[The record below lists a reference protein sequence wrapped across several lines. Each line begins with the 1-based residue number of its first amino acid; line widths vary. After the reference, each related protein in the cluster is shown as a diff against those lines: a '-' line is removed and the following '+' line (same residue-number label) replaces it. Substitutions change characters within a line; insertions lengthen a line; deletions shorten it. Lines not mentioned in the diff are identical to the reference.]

1 MKAPHTDE
9 LELLTLLGYDQ
20 RESVLRHKR
29 ESHPAHAVVR
39 EFAGRAQDLQRAAVK
54 QSAVISD
61 AGREVARIE
70 AEIARVRE
78 RRQRQQGRI
87 DANQVPLRD
96 ISAMQHEIAQM
107 DRRLGELE
115 DDQLAAEER
124 VESARSAQRA
134 MEEESAAIM
143 ADVEEHKAQFL
154 ADTAATDDELRQ
166 VIRARRELVARLD
179 PDLVEEYEDAKR
191 RNGVLAVIEV
201 RDGVGVGVGADLS
214 PLELDRIMRTPADEV
229 YRTEDTQ
236 QIVVRTTAS
245 TPR

>member
-1 MKAPHTDE
+1 MKAPHTDQ

-70 AEIARVRE
+70 AEIAR
-78 RRQRQQGRI
+78 GRI

-179 PDLVEEYEDAKR
+179 ADLVEEYEDAKR

>member
-1 MKAPHTDE
+1 MKAPHTDQ

-20 RESVLRHKR
+20 RESALRHKR

-96 ISAMQHEIAQM
+96 ISAMQHEIAQI

-143 ADVEEHKAQFL
+143 ADIEEHKAQFL

-179 PDLVEEYEDAKR
+179 AGLVEEYEDAKR

-201 RDGVGVGVGADLS
+201 RDGVGIGVGADLS

>member
-1 MKAPHTDE
+1 MKATHTDQ
-9 LELLTLLGYDQ
+9 LELLELQKLDQ
-20 RESVLRHKR
+20 KESALRHKR
-29 ESHPAHAVVR
+29 DSHPAHATVR
-39 EFAGRAQDLQRAAVK
+39 EFAGRVADLQRAA
-54 QSAVISD
+54 ISQNAIIAD
-61 AGREVARIE
+61 VSREIARIE
-70 AEIARVRE
+70 DEIAKVSE
-78 RRQRQQGRI
+78 RRKRQQSRI
-87 DANQVPLRD
+87 DNNQVPLRD

>member
-1 MKAPHTDE
+1 MKAPHTDQ
-9 LELLTLLGYDQ
+9 LERLTLLGYDQ

-143 ADVEEHKAQFL
+143 ADVEV
-154 ADTAATDDELRQ
+154 RQ

-179 PDLVEEYEDAKR
+179 ADLVEEYEDAKR